1 MVAGMTET
9 PLSGQVRRQPAVR
22 WRLRQNGMLYALL
35 VPAVVTTV
43 IFMYIPMYGIII
55 AFQDYQPIYGFHG
68 SRFVGLDWFRL
79 IFQSPDFKQILWN
92 TIIIAT
98 MKIIMGQIVPL
109 TFALLLN
116 EVRQML
122 FKRTVQTLV
131 YFPHFLSWVIAAG
144 IFMEILST
152 EGIVNRILH
161 TLGGER
167 IFFLGSNDWFRFTL
181 VATDVWKGFGWG
193 AILYLAAL
201 TGINPEL
208 YESAALDGAG
218 RWKQTLHVTIPG
230 IMPTIVLL
238 ATLSLGGV
246 LDAGFEQVLM
256 LMNPA
261 VYQTGDIIDTFVYRA
276 GLQEAQFSLA
286 TAVGLF
292 KSAIGFL
299 LIIFSYRLAYKFA
312 NYRIF

>member
-1 MVAGMTET
+1 MPSATQTQIERKAYRKT
-9 PLSGQVRRQPAVR
+9 PVR

-35 VPAVVTTV
+35 LPAIAVT
-43 IFMYIPMYGIII
+43 ILFMYVPMYGIII

-68 SRFVGLDWFRL
+68 SKFVGLDWFRL
-79 IFQSPDFKQILWN
+79 IFNSPDFKQIVWN
-92 TIIIAT
+92 TFAIAI
-98 MKIIMGQIVPL
+98 MKIVLGQLVPL
-109 TFALLLN
+109 IFALLLN

-131 YFPHFLSWVIAAG
+131 YFPNFLSWVIAAG

-152 EGIVNRILH
+152 EGIINRILNVF
-161 TLGGER
+161 GIES
-167 IFFLGSNDWFRFTL
+167 IFFLGSNNWFRFTL

-201 TGINPEL
+201 AGINPEL

-218 RWKQTLHVTIPG
+218 RWKQTLHVTLPG

-256 LMNPA
+256 LLNPA
-261 VYQTGDIIDTFVYRA
+261 VYETGDIIDTFVYRA

-292 KSAIGFL
+292 KSAIGFV
-299 LIIFSYRLAYKFA
+299 LIVISYRLAYKYA